1 MGFIAPIQWLLAFC
15 RFYARKHDSPKE
27 IIKRL
32 SATNIRAEQKETKKV
47 EKEAKALETKVN
59 GDDAAV
65 KNGDAKKEKPKEIE
79 KPKEEEKKE
88 EPVSTPLVAR
98 PAQNWSD
105 LFFIIDILSY
115 NIDECDLILFMTK
128 INPVPGLVN
137 KKVNV
142 DISYLDTSNNTMVVS
157 HTDAGVIESLLD
169 TELATEG
176 GLQIVGWLEGPTGI
190 MWSQRTK
197 DNPKNLAFAV
207 SLGSTYE
214 LVSAVYGRGRM
225 LARLQNFT
233 FQCPQDTKRQMKKYG
248 QNIPL
253 SAFISQSLFQKFSS
267 DQGIGL
273 LRD

>member
-1 MGFIAPIQWLLAFC
+1 MGIAPIQWLVAFC
-15 RFYARKHDSPKE
+15 KFYARKYDGPKE

-32 SATNIRAEQKETKKV
+32 SATNIRAEQKETKK
-47 EKEAKALETKVN
+47 
-59 GDDAAV
+59 
-65 KNGDAKKEKPKEIE
+65 AKKEKPKEIE

-88 EPVSTPLVAR
+88 EPVSTPLIAR

-115 NIDECDLILFMTK
+115 NIDSCDLILFMTK
-128 INPVPGLVN
+128 INPVPGLEN
-137 KKVNV
+137 KKVSV
-142 DISYLDTSNNTMVVS
+142 DISYLDTTSTTMVVS

-190 MWSQRTK
+190 MWSQKTQ

-233 FQCPQDTKRQMKKYG
+233 FQCPQDTKKQVKKYG
-248 QNIPL
+248 HNVPL

-267 DQGIGL
+267 DGVAA
-273 LRD
+273 